1 MENIEKLLQELTLEE
16 KACLLSGHKSW
27 HSVKIPRL
35 NIPSIFITDGPH
47 GLRKKKEN
55 SNETGLGQT
64 EPSTCFPAASTTG
77 TSWNKELLFQMGEAM
92 GKECNHYNVH
102 VILGPAVNIKRNPLC
117 GRSFEYFSE
126 DPLIAGLLGA
136 ELTKGIESRGVG
148 TSVKHYCCNNNEGN
162 RYFGDSLVDE
172 RALRE
177 IYLKVFE
184 HIVKKG
190 KPATLMCAYNQI
202 NGEYASENEFILNKV
217 LRDEWDFKGLVMSDW
232 GAVNNRVKGLNAG
245 LDLEMP
251 GDVQYNRTLIVEGVK
266 NGQISEETLNKSVRR
281 VLEMV
286 YRTIENHIEHQAD
299 FNYHS
304 ELSKKIAC
312 DSAVLLKNKNNLL
325 PLSKD
330 NKYVV
335 IGEMFTKMRYQGAGS
350 SLIRPTKLVKPVD
363 AFNEN
368 KVNYTFF
375 KGYNVDSFDVDKKLE
390 KEVLENLN
398 DETILF
404 FGGLSEDAESEGFDR
419 KNMKLPYNQV
429 HLIEELI
436 KLGKKI
442 VFVMYGG
449 SPVELDFIEGIDS
462 LLNMYL
468 PGQEGGNATYDLLFG
483 KVSPSGRLCETW
495 PLHYEDVPFGH
506 ELTKTTNDLYKE
518 SIFVGYRYYST
529 YGVEVRYPFGYGL
542 SYASFTYSNM
552 NVSKLDECVKVSVE
566 VTNDSDI
573 DSSEVVEVYSRVV
586 ESSIL
591 RPKKELKGF
600 SKVYLKAHETKTV
613 EIEIPLED
621 LKVFINDWVLEKGRY
636 VFEINKN
643 IDEVILEKE
652 IVLDSNDLIASTYNL
667 NKFYSS
673 KEQLLKM
680 TDQDFEEVIGRKI
693 DLPIITRPYNLNT
706 PFQEYK
712 TFWGK
717 FLFGCMKLA
726 MKINYKMQKIAPK
739 SENKETNIKNAYF
752 GMKTMEAMSLR
763 STCYVAE
770 GMMTQRMALG
780 LLDIANNKPLRGL
793 GKILTKEKGVKLPP
807 QK

>member
-1 MENIEKLLQELTLEE
+1 MADIEKLLNELTIEE

-55 SNETGLGQT
+55 SKETGLGQT
-64 EPSTCFPAASTTG
+64 ELSTCFPAASTTG
-77 TSWNKELLFQMGEAM
+77 TSWNKELLFEMGEAM
-92 GKECNHYNVH
+92 GKECNHYDVH

-126 DPLIAGLLGA
+126 DPLIAGILGA
-136 ELTKGIESRGVG
+136 QLTRGIESRGVG
-148 TSVKHYCCNNNEGN
+148 TSVKHFACNNNEGN
-162 RYFGDSLVDE
+162 RYFGDSIVDE

-217 LRDEWDFKGLVMSDW
+217 LRDEWGFEGLVMSDW
-232 GAVNNRVKGLNAG
+232 GAVNDRVKGLNAG

-251 GDVQYNRTLIVEGVK
+251 GDVQYNRTLIVEGVR
-266 NGQISEETLNKSVRR
+266 NGLISEETLNKSVRR

-286 YRTIENHIEHQAD
+286 YHTIENHIKYQAN
-299 FNYHS
+299 FEAHS
-304 ELSKKIAC
+304 NLSKKIAE
-312 DSAVLLKNKNNLL
+312 DSAVLLKNKDNLL
-325 PLSKD
+325 PLSKEA
-330 NKYVV
+330 KYVV

-350 SLIRPTKLVKPVD
+350 SLIRPTKLVTPID

-368 KVNYTFF
+368 RINYSYF
-375 KGYNVDSFDVDKKLE
+375 KGYNVNSFEVDKKLE
-390 KEVLENLN
+390 REVLSNLN
-398 DETILF
+398 DEIILF
-404 FGGLSEDAESEGFDR
+404 FGGLTEDAESEGFDR

-429 HLIEELI
+429 HLLEELI
-436 KLGKKI
+436 KLNKKI

-449 SPVELDFIEGIDS
+449 SPVELPFEAGVDS
-462 LLNMYL
+462 ILNMYL

-483 KVSPSGRLCETW
+483 LVSPSGRLCETW
-495 PLHYEDVPFGH
+495 PIKYDDVPFGN

-529 YGVEVRYPFGYGL
+529 FNVPVRYPFGYGL
-542 SYASFTYSNM
+542 SYASFSYSNM
-552 NVSKLDECVKVSVE
+552 EVIKLDSSLKVSVD
-566 VTNDSDI
+566 VTNDSNVG
-573 DSSEVVEVYSRVV
+573 SNEVVEVYSRV
-586 ESSIL
+586 ENSSIL
-591 RPKKELKGF
+591 RPRKELKGF
-600 SKVYLKAHETKTV
+600 SKVYLDPHETKKV
-613 EIEIPLED
+613 EIEIPFED
-621 LKVFINDWVLEKGRY
+621 LKVFINEWVLEKGNY
-636 VFEINKN
+636 IFEISKN
-643 IDEVILEKE
+643 VNEVILEKSITIE
-652 IVLDSNDLIASTYNL
+652 SNDVIASTFNL

-673 KEQLLKM
+673 KEQMLQISD
-680 TDQDFEEVIGRKI
+680 TDFEEIIGRK
-693 DLPIITRPYNLNT
+693 LEVSTVSRPYNLNT

-717 FLFGCMKLA
+717 FLFGVMKLA
-726 MKINYKMQKIAPK
+726 MKINYNMQKIAPK

-780 LLDIANNKPLRGL
+780 LLDIANNRPFKGL
-793 GKILTKEKGVKLPP
+793 WKLITKEKGIKLPS